1 MRCKKIEKKYAPK
14 KIITEN
20 NIYVVQ
26 QFTYILGVAGISLF
40 SGKKKKSNMQLYN
53 FFLSKEQHQNPNL
66 QASVP
71 WIKSQKISH

>member
-26 QFTYILGVAGISLF
+26 QFTYILEVAGISLF
-40 SGKKKKSNMQLYN
+40 SGKKKIKDAAVQ
-53 FFLSKEQHQNPNL
+53 FFSL
-66 QASVP
+66 
-71 WIKSQKISH
+71 